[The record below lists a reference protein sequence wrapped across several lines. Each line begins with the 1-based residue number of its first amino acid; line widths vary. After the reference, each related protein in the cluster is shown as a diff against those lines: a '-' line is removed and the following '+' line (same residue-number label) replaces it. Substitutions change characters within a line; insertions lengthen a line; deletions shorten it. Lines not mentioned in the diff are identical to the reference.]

1 MKMKF
6 VLFACISTFCIQAN
20 ATSCYKQNSDGT
32 QCEQQDVNGS
42 CDSENAYVSMSACNS
57 HRNDQSGNSQGG
69 NRQGGN
75 AQQNGNTAGSRCQ
88 SMLDTE
94 RKTWRVAADAYT
106 ANNLAI
112 APLTAATKN
121 LSETD
126 LQNCRALEVM
136 SGVLSSPGLTSQESM
151 RTIDG
156 RASCIKKG
164 GYTADYESCKS
175 TAGAYNAILMLEK
188 VMLAEQ
194 SQRSQSNQQNLQAK
208 ASAQL
213 ASGDGQNA
221 AFDATIADTQFKKGL
236 DEEQFAAYSSAVA
249 FLGAKLASWQKG
261 SEDALKGLCKKKDPL
276 KSNPN
281 VVPTKTAAD
290 ALIAGG
296 KPIGLPDKTLLPAL
310 VDCEDAVKKAN
321 DYARTEIIANNT
333 AKSAFAL
340 ALTEFFSKAAQA
352 KIAADRLK
360 AISQAVAAAKASTA
374 TGANGAPGFVN
385 CAATPKAPSC
395 IKIGDRVNANGIS
408 QGNFSAGEGFG
419 NNSFDTGAT
428 TAGSTGTEVAGTG
441 PSANVG
447 NMTSPFNDQAKAA
460 NQILDP
466 AKAAS
471 ITPTGGSGGGGG
483 GVGGGLGGGGVSLG
497 NDLSGADKNGN
508 KTKDIEANKLSG
520 SYSGAGGKGFSALAA
535 NKEDN
540 PFASLFDS
548 KSQGG
553 LEEDRS
559 IASDSGGTDSGIFQ
573 KISRRYEQVQSDKRI
588 EANNL
593 E

>member
-1 MKMKF
+1 MKMILVF
-6 VLFACISTFCIQAN
+6 TLMSFCYASFATTTRTCWNNDCESEEFTDGKVCSEQTEYTHSNRPPECAQNGQGRQGQGQNNSSASTCYNSLKTKRAAWLSAYKAAAAA
-20 ATSCYKQNSDGT
+20 ATTPVTPAMTSALT
-32 QCEQQDVNGS
+32 
-42 CDSENAYVSMSACNS
+42 NAYDALNAESDCRSLEIMSQAVGFADI
-57 HRNDQSGNSQGG
+57 R
-69 NRQGGN
+69 
-75 AQQNGNTAGSRCQ
+75 
-88 SMLDTE
+88 
-94 RKTWRVAADAYT
+94 AADT
-106 ANNLAI
+106 
-112 APLTAATKN
+112 T
-121 LSETD
+121 
-126 LQNCRALEVM
+126 
-136 SGVLSSPGLTSQESM
+136 

-156 RASCIKKG
+156 RATCIQKG
-164 GYTADYESCKS
+164 GFTADYDSCKS
-175 TAGAYNAILMLEK
+175 TAGAYNAIIALEK
-188 VMLAEQ
+188 VMLTQQA
-194 SQRSQSNQQNLQAK
+194 QRSQSNQQNLQSQA
-208 ASAQL
+208 AAQA
-213 ASGDGQNA
+213 ASGDAQNA

-236 DEEQFAAYSSAVA
+236 DNEQVMAYSAAVA
-249 FLGAKLASWQKG
+249 LLGSKLMSWQK
-261 SEDALKGLCKKKDPL
+261 SSQDALEKLCGSKPIVPTGVSVDQLNAYAKTPPVSGATVPNGLTPDIAQKYLPANFTNCKKGVD
-276 KSNPN
+276 
-281 VVPTKTAAD
+281 TANSYD
-290 ALIAGG
+290 A
-296 KPIGLPDKTLLPAL
+296 
-310 VDCEDAVKKAN
+310 
-321 DYARTEIIANNT
+321 REIIANNS

-352 KIAADRLK
+352 KLAADRLK
-360 AISQAVAAAKASTA
+360 AIGNAVAAAKTATA